1 MADGGSPDGTVTWSE
16 LLAETVERL
25 SAAGFEGAAREA
37 RWIVEEA
44 SGLEGAEWVLG
55 CGDPATQRTVAH
67 LDAMVGRRLAGEP
80 IQYVLGHWAFRDLD
94 LLCDRRTLIP
104 RPETEQV
111 VDAALAELDRVLL
124 ARHGGHRPVVVDLG
138 TGTGAIALSIA
149 TERHGSDVWAVDSS
163 EDALAVARANTGGLG
178 MAGARVRLL
187 AGSWFEP
194 LPEDLRG
201 AVDLVVTNPPYI
213 AADEDL
219 DPSVGDWEPE
229 SALVAGPTGLECYEE
244 ILAEAAEWLAEDG
257 VIVAEIGAAQGDS
270 VAELA
275 QRSGYGDVEVLRDHA
290 DLDRI
295 LVARRQRL
303 NASTIR

>member
-1 MADGGSPDGTVTWSE
+1 MVDGSLDETVTWSE
-16 LLAETVERL
+16 LLTETVERL
-25 SAAGFEGAAREA
+25 ASAGIEGAAREA

-44 SGLEGAEWVLG
+44 SGLEGADWVLG

-111 VDAALAELDRVLL
+111 VDTALEELDRVLL
-124 ARHGGHRPVVVDLG
+124 ARPSGHRAVVVDLG

-149 TERHGSDVWAVDSS
+149 TERHGSDVWAVDASD
-163 EDALAVARANTGGLG
+163 DALAVARANTGGLG

-194 LPEDLRG
+194 LPEELRHV
-201 AVDLVVTNPPYI
+201 VDLIVTNPPYI
-213 AADEDL
+213 AADEEL
-219 DPSVGDWEPE
+219 DPSVAEWEPA
-229 SALVAGPTGLECYEE
+229 SALVSGPTGHECYEV
-244 ILAEAAEWLAEDG
+244 ILAEASNWLADDG
-257 VIVAEIGAAQGDS
+257 VLVAEIGATQGQA

-275 QRSGYGDVEVLRDHA
+275 RSAGFPDVEVRRDHA

-295 LVARRQRL
+295 LVARRQRPS
-303 NASTIR
+303 ASTIR